1 MGGSTVL
8 RVAESDKRVKCV
20 LTQDPWLFPLNQEIT
35 EGKFNKFQKGIFAYL
50 LNSQSFFKYSKL
62 SGFDPQKCFEKLRDD

>member
-20 LTQDPWLFPLNQEIT
+20 LTQDPWLFPLNSEIT
-35 EGKFNKFQKGIFAYL
+35 EGKFN
-50 LNSQSFFKYSKL
+50 
-62 SGFDPQKCFEKLRDD
+62 GF

>member
-20 LTQDPWLFPLNQEIT
+20 LTLDPWIFPL
-35 EGKFNKFQKGIFAYL
+35 Y
-50 LNSQSFFKYSKL
+50 
-62 SGFDPQKCFEKLRDD
+62 